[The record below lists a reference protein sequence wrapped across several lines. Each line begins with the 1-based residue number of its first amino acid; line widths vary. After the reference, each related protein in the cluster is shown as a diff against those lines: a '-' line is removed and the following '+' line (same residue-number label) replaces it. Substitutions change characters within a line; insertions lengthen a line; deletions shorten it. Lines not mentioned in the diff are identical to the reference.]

1 MCEKEQF
8 IKFMMAWAKR
18 AVNYGFR
25 QERLNLLPFQELAFL
40 GGNTRQ
46 QNFWIRSRSH
56 SLGRQLGCSGLGSED
71 TRKIDST
78 CHILPDGENASWDSL
93 SSPGLWL
100 PLRRKWARRLEW
112 GNDRDECGPHAVIV
126 WGGCPETG
134 ILTRFRT
141 SSEAVATYKLCYS
154 TSGISGLS
162 QEACYPKSL
171 SGKACKGE
179 TFRRMEN
186 IRRKRTST
194 PPSGGGFSDWID
206 GVDWIDCVD
215 RGQNGHG

>member
-1 MCEKEQF
+1 VETLVSRIF
-8 IKFMMAWAKR
+8 
-18 AVNYGFR
+18 GFD
-25 QERLNLLPFQELAFL
+25 PGA
-40 GGNTRQ
+40 
-46 QNFWIRSRSH
+46 IRSGANSAARD
-56 SLGRQLGCSGLGSED
+56 LA
-71 TRKIDST
+71 RKIRERSIRHVISYRMEKT
-78 CHILPDGENASWDSL
+78 RAGTLSAHPGYGCRCGENGRGGSNGETTEMSVD
-93 SSPGLWL
+93 
-100 PLRRKWARRLEW
+100 
-112 GNDRDECGPHAVIV
+112 PHAVIV

>member
-1 MCEKEQF
+1 MKRIRAFISVDKIKIRMCEKEQF

-40 GGNTRQ
+40 GGNTLQ

-78 CHILPDGENASWDSL
+78 CHILPGGENASWDSL

-112 GNDRDECGPHAVIV
+112 GNDREECGPACRDRVGRLPGNGYPYPISYV
-126 WGGCPETG
+126 
-134 ILTRFRT
+134 FRGSCHIQT
-141 SSEAVATYKLCYS
+141 L
-154 TSGISGLS
+154 L
-162 QEACYPKSL
+162 
-171 SGKACKGE
+171 
-179 TFRRMEN
+179 
-186 IRRKRTST
+186 
-194 PPSGGGFSDWID
+194 
-206 GVDWIDCVD
+206 
-215 RGQNGHG
+215 